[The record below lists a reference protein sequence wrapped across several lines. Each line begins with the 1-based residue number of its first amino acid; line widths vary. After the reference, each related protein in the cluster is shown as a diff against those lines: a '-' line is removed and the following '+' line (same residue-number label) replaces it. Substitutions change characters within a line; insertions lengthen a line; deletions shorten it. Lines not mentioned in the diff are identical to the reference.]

1 MTNLLRL
8 LGSVHELSETMRP
21 LDWLPFVVRILV
33 QLPSSGAN
41 THPRHDITGRCHLF
55 KSKYIEKSLH
65 NF

>member
-21 LDWLPFVVRILV
+21 LDLLPFVVRILV

-41 THPRHDITGRCHLF
+41 THPRNDITGRYHLL
-55 KSKYIEKSLH
+55 KSKYIEEFLQH
-65 NF
+65 F